1 MKRIIQI
8 LLLISILLVST
19 TDAGGRQRR
28 KRKDNERDITPE
40 EVIEIEEDKTEIADD
55 EDALEKKSMMEEWDA
70 HMSDF
75 VPEDMLTIDLGTR
88 EEISLHEFAD
98 SSKRGMQYIRGA
110 YFVNSG
116 QSTEKKQ
123 LIDFFVL
130 DPNYQVIYSR
140 RGKDEGI
147 FRFNTTMQGQYS
159 FVFSN
164 MGDKK

>member
-1 MKRIIQI
+1 M
-8 LLLISILLVST
+8 VST

-55 EDALEKKSMMEEWDA
+55 EDALEKKSMMEEWDT

-98 SSKRGMQYIRGA
+98 SKRGMQYIRGA

-147 FRFNTTMQGQYS
+147 FRFNTTM
-159 FVFSN
+159 
-164 MGDKK
+164 